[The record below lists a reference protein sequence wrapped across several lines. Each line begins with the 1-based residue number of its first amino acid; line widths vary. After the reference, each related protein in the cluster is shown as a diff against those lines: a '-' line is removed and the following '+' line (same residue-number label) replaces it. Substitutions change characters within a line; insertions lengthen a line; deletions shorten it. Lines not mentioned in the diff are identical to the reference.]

1 MEDVSLKGQT
11 LVPQSPLILRCF
23 RLMEAFAKSD
33 DERDFFLD
41 RVEGAIFY
49 VDLERSQ
56 EDLDGLYAA
65 INGDPERYCLLPKF
79 TFYETK
85 KIMEGFVNEKIYD
98 IDTKEKLIDIISVKG
113 AREHFIEFLHDHLS
127 EQEKWIQYYQER
139 SRIRIIEWL
148 RKQHFQ
154 FVFEEDVELD
164 RLLLEKVKTTFFHK
178 KIAKEIETA
187 RKILMTKAKTYY
199 SNEALNPRPKRG
211 RPPKQVAKQEAEPQV
226 SADIYTT
233 VPKTM
238 SPFLFTPSVGQ
249 SWAAT
254 FSSKFDEESSWSLT
268 KLPNLA
274 ASESDDLSQKLAAL
288 RQLARNSGVVVEEE
302 ETIITDE
309 NWENDEEDDD
319 EEDDLDFV
327 KDSSRTSAS
336 RAKPAKKVTTAGK
349 PAKIKSKESK
359 EKTAKTVTSPT
370 PKAASTKASP
380 AKAAPAKAASAKGSP
395 TKTASAKTPSTKA
408 SPVRATPAKTAAKAP
423 VASKAPSKP
432 ASASPEP
439 KKTAPPTKKPSAGKP
454 AAVKKGIS

>member
-1 MEDVSLKGQT
+1 MEETSKNAS

-41 RVEGAIFY
+41 RLEGAIFY

-56 EDLDGLYAA
+56 EDFDAFYATLA
-65 INGDPERYCLLPKF
+65 TDPERYCLIPKF

-98 IDTKEKLIDIISVKG
+98 IDTKEKLLDIISVKG
-113 AREHFIEFLHDHLS
+113 AREHFIEFLHDHHS
-127 EQEKWIQYYQER
+127 EQEKWMQYYQER

-154 FVFEEDVELD
+154 FVFEEDIELD

-178 KIAKEIETA
+178 KIAKDIEGA

-211 RPPKQVAKQEAEPQV
+211 RPPKQIAKQETEPQV

-233 VPKTM
+233 LPKAMT
-238 SPFLFTPSVGQ
+238 PFLFTPSVGQ

-254 FSSKFDEESSWSLT
+254 FSSKFDEDSSFRLT
-268 KLPNLA
+268 QSFALPI
-274 ASESDDLSQKLAAL
+274 SEDDDLSQKLAAL
-288 RQLARNSGVVVEEE
+288 RQLARNSGVVVDKQ

-309 NWENDEEDDD
+309 NWSEDEDEED
-319 EEDDLDFV
+319 EDVDGEL
-327 KDSSRTSAS
+327 
-336 RAKPAKKVTTAGK
+336 
-349 PAKIKSKESK
+349 
-359 EKTAKTVTSPT
+359 
-370 PKAASTKASP
+370 ASP
-380 AKAAPAKAASAKGSP
+380 SKAPKKGSP
-395 TKTASAKTPSTKA
+395 PAKEAKKKSKAKPTIKAMPAKEAPKTPS
-408 SPVRATPAKTAAKAP
+408 
-423 VASKAPSKP
+423 SKAPTLPKPPTP
-432 ASASPEP
+432 ASTGP
-439 KKTAPPTKKPSAGKP
+439 KKPLTQSKP
-454 AAVKKGIS
+454 AAVKKSFSS